1 MNLFLFPHQD
11 DEYFISPEI
20 LINPNN
26 SLCIFLTKGDYYG
39 SNTEIRNSESKKVLL
54 SLGVSPENI
63 IFLMDSLPIP
73 DNNLINYLEEV
84 YQGILKLIANKSIE
98 SIYTT
103 AYEGGHPDHDA
114 ATGIAFVL
122 SLTANCPAYQFFLYN
137 AFNVTKPFFQVM
149 KPLQDNKLEKLKIK
163 FKDSVRVAFLF
174 LNYKSQFKTWL
185 GLGLFAIYHFF
196 IQRHYYKQSISAHL
210 FYNRPHTGE
219 LYYEMRNWMSYDSF
233 KKVFESFFLL
243 HGINIK

>member
-20 LINPNN
+20 LKNPNK

-54 SLGVSPENI
+54 ALGVLAENI
-63 IFLMDSLPIP
+63 LFLMDSLPIP
-73 DNNLINYLEEV
+73 DNKLIYYLEEV
-84 YQGILKLIANKSIE
+84 NQGILKLIANKSIE

-114 ATGIAFVL
+114 ATGLSFVL
-122 SLTANCPAYQFFLYN
+122 SLTLKCPAYQFFLYN
-137 AFNVTKPFFQVM
+137 AFKVKKPFFQVM
-149 KPLQDNKLEKLKIK
+149 KPLQENNLEKLKIN
-163 FKDSVRVAFLF
+163 FKDSIRITFLF
-174 LNYKSQFKTWL
+174 FKYRSQFKTWL

-196 IQRHYYKQSISAHL
+196 IQRHYYKQLVSPHL
-210 FYNRPHTGE
+210 INKRPHTGE
-219 LYYEMRNWMSYDSF
+219 LYYEMRNWMSYDQF
-233 KKVFESFFLL
+233 KILLEDFFLL
-243 HGINIK
+243 HEINLK